1 MPRRPGGPARLMF
14 VTEPAACRQVRN
26 KPLSERHAS
35 LLGTMKTTNIEIEQL
50 AIQQHGVV
58 SWRQLERRRISRW
71 QIRWRV
77 RLGQWV
83 RELPGVWRMRWAEPT
98 WMQRVWSAHLWAG
111 PLATFSHRTAAALWQ
126 LDGVKLDRIEMS
138 GPIQRHRVEWLL
150 IHRTAPI
157 PKQMQRIRNGLPL
170 TSPARTLV
178 DLAAVCGENELERAM
193 EHAFRRRIAS
203 VDEVHHALRRMPT
216 QGKAGTGR
224 VLRLLEQGLFSTETH
239 SELERQALRM
249 FRRFGLPEP
258 IFQYEVVADDL
269 VLGFVDF
276 AWPKAK
282 VIVEAEGFQFHSGR
296 EVWESDINRYNAMAI
311 RGWTVLRLTQADLRD
326 PTNAFAKELG
336 RAVRRSQKHPLR
348 AAS

>member
-1 MPRRPGGPARLMF
+1 
-14 VTEPAACRQVRN
+14 
-26 KPLSERHAS
+26 
-35 LLGTMKTTNIEIEQL
+35 MKTTDVELEQR
-50 AIQQHGVV
+50 AIRQHGVV
-58 SWRQLERRRISRW
+58 CRRQLEEMHVSQW
-71 QIRWRV
+71 QIDWRV

-98 WMQRVWSAHLWAG
+98 WMQRAWSAHLWAG

-126 LDGVKLDRIEMS
+126 LDGVKFDRIEMS
-138 GPIQRHRVEWLL
+138 GPIRQHRVEWLVV
-150 IHRTAPI
+150 HRTGPV

-178 DLAAVCGENELERAM
+178 DLAAVCGEDELEQAM

-203 VDEVHHALRRMPT
+203 PNEVHHALRRMPT
-216 QGKAGTGR
+216 RGKAGTGR
-224 VLRLLEQGLFSTETH
+224 VLRLLEQGLFSTEMH

-258 IFQYEVVADDL
+258 VCQYEVVADDL

-296 EVWESDINRYNAMAI
+296 EEWESDINRYNAMALK
-311 RGWTVLRLTQADLRD
+311 GWTVLRLTRGDLRD
-326 PTNAFAKELG
+326 RTKAFVKELAK
-336 RAVRRSQKHPLR
+336 AVRRSQTHLLR

>member
-1 MPRRPGGPARLMF
+1 MF
-14 VTEPAACRQVRN
+14 VTKLAACRQARN
-26 KPLSERHAS
+26 RPPSERRAS
-35 LLGTMKTTNIEIEQL
+35 LLGTMKTTDVEIEQL
-50 AIQQHGVV
+50 AVRQHGVV
-58 SWRQLERRRISRW
+58 SWRQLEEMHLSRW

-83 RELPGVWRMRWAEPT
+83 RELPGVWRMRWVEPT

-111 PLATFSHRTAAALWQ
+111 PLAMFSHRTAAALWQ

-138 GPIQRHRVEWLL
+138 GPIQQHRVEWLL
-150 IHRTAPI
+150 VHRTTPI
-157 PKQMQRIRNGLPL
+157 PRQMQRTRNGLPL

-178 DLAAVCGENELERAM
+178 DLAAVCGEDELERAI

-203 VDEVHHALRRMPT
+203 VHEVHHALRRMPT

-224 VLRLLEQGLFSTETH
+224 VMRLLEGGLFSTEMH

-258 IFQYEVVADDL
+258 ICNYEVVADDF

-296 EVWESDINRYNAMAI
+296 EAWESDINRYNAMAL
-311 RGWTVLRLTQADLRD
+311 RGWTVLRLTQGDLRD
-326 PTNAFAKELG
+326 PTNAFVKELAK
-336 RAVRRSQKHPLR
+336 AVRRSQKHLLR